1 MPWAVLECCDEYYI
15 TCGENSIENSRIRN
29 FEKYMIEQGMDNIS
43 EKLNK
48 VSVNV
53 QPDIPV
59 EDIWGKLPFSEY
71 YENLQRMIN
80 AGGI

>member
-1 MPWAVLECCDEYYI
+1 
-15 TCGENSIENSRIRN
+15 
-29 FEKYMIEQGMDNIS
+29 MIEQGMDNIS

>member
-1 MPWAVLECCDEYYI
+1 
-15 TCGENSIENSRIRN
+15 
-29 FEKYMIEQGMDNIS
+29 MDNIS

-59 EDIWGKLPFSEY
+59 EDIWGKVPDKNSKG
-71 YENLQRMIN
+71 
-80 AGGI
+80 AGKVAVDGGI

>member
-1 MPWAVLECCDEYYI
+1 MAVHL
-15 TCGENSIENSRIRN
+15 GEGSQSGEWH
-29 FEKYMIEQGMDNIS
+29 
-43 EKLNK
+43 
-48 VSVNV
+48 
-53 QPDIPV
+53 DIPV